1 MPNETF
7 GDSPPSATITT
18 THGDVP
24 PRPLPVPPEIV
35 EWVIDRQTR
44 GAGLPVLSSG
54 ILTAATQLRD
64 LMTAEL
70 ARVVF
75 TLPEAKLMVDAVY
88 DTVFSPY
95 LVGPEMA
102 KRIEGGAEDVQEYS
116 AADCGFEN
124 NKQLLAFI
132 ERLKFYGPTC
142 DFAIRDAISRW
153 YKQDPA
159 QRAKTIEGFASVGLR
174 VVHDELAR
182 VVLEEGL

>member
-1 MPNETF
+1 MPHETF

-24 PRPLPVPPEIV
+24 PRPLAVPPEIV

-88 DTVFSPY
+88 DTMFSPY
-95 LVGPEMA
+95 SVGPEMA
-102 KRIEGGAEDVQEYS
+102 KRIAEAAEDAQEHS
-116 AADCGFEN
+116 AADYGFEN

-142 DFAIRDAISRW
+142 DLAIRDAISRW
-153 YKQDPA
+153 YRQDPA

-174 VVHDELAR
+174 VVQDELAR
-182 VVLEEGL
+182 VVLEEGQ